1 MTMPT
6 IIVPVV
12 VVLFAVIA
20 YFAWLAQKARREAMA
35 ALADELGWRFDP
47 SKDYDH
53 DDEYA
58 HFEVFR
64 RGGSRAAYNTL
75 YGSVEIDG
83 RPCDVKMGDF
93 RYTIQHGKS
102 SSTYHGSYL
111 IIHLPFTTPNLLIRG
126 EGLFDKLRGAL
137 GFGDIDFESEAFS
150 RRFHVA
156 SSDKKFAYDV
166 VHPRMMEWLM
176 AKEVPLIDIERGRCC
191 LVEERSKWEPGEFKR
206 WLRRVDEFFGLWPDY
221 LLSRLDG

>member
-1 MTMPT
+1 MPVLL
-6 IIVPVV
+6 IPVV
-12 VVLFAVIA
+12 VVLFAAIA
-20 YFAWLAQKARREAMA
+20 YFAWLAQKARREALA
-35 ALADELGWRFDP
+35 ALAAERGWRFDP
-47 SKDYDH
+47 AKDYDH

-64 RGGSRAAYNTL
+64 KGSSRAAYNTL

-83 RPCDVKMGDF
+83 RPYRVKMGDF

-102 SSTYHGSYL
+102 SLTHHRSYL
-111 IIHLPFTTPNLLIRG
+111 IMHMPFATPNLLIRG

-137 GFGDIDFESEAFS
+137 GFDDIDFESEAFS
-150 RRFHVA
+150 RRFYVM

-176 AKEVPLIDIERGRCC
+176 AKKVPLIDIERGRCC
-191 LVEERSKWEPGEFKR
+191 LVSDRGKWEPDEFSR
-206 WLRRVDEFFGLWPDY
+206 WLRRVDEFFQLWPDY